1 MCRWDALK
9 LHSQV
14 EQQQKLNKKGKEK
27 LLNVFLILMDGFS
40 FENTSIIMSTYN
52 KISYRIYT
60 AHVIIIQSYFSR

>member
-40 FENTSIIMSTYN
+40 FENTSIIMSKYN
-52 KISYRIYT
+52 NISYRIYT
-60 AHVIIIQSYFSR
+60 AHVIIIQSY

>member
-60 AHVIIIQSYFSR
+60 AHVIIIQSY